1 MKAGKIKL
9 KTMNNLNKRKANILI
24 VEDNELDMLVL
35 KVLLERHFN
44 LYIVSNGQE
53 AINAAK
59 EFDFD
64 VVLADINLG
73 DPKMDGVKTMQEIR
87 KIKKNEALKIF
98 AVTAYAENSGYYLA
112 EGFNQVLTKPVIK
125 EEIFAILN
133 ETYEAYK
140 FGEEHFQKK
149 SYN

>member
-1 MKAGKIKL
+1 
-9 KTMNNLNKRKANILI
+9 MNNLNKRKANILI

-44 LYIVSNGQE
+44 LFIVTNGQE
-53 AINAAK
+53 AIKATA

-73 DPKMDGVKTMQEIR
+73 DPKMDGVRTMKEIR
-87 KIKKNEALKIF
+87 TNKKNAELKIF
-98 AVTAYAENSGYYLA
+98 AVTAYAENSEHYLA

-125 EEIFAILN
+125 EEIFDILN
-133 ETYEAYK
+133 QTYEGYK
-140 FGEEHFQKK
+140 FSDIALQKK
-149 SYN
+149 NYN

>member
-1 MKAGKIKL
+1 MKD
-9 KTMNNLNKRKANILI
+9 LNKRRANILI

-44 LYIVSNGQE
+44 LYIVSNGQD
-53 AINAAK
+53 AVNAAK

-73 DPKMDGVKTMQEIR
+73 DAAMDGVRTMKEIR
-87 KIKKNEALKIF
+87 STKKNAALKIF
-98 AVTAYAENSGYYLA
+98 AVTAYAENSEYYLA

-125 EEIFAILN
+125 EEIFDILN
-133 ETYEAYK
+133 QTYDAYK
-140 FGEEHFQKK
+140 FGEVDLQKK
-149 SYN
+149 L